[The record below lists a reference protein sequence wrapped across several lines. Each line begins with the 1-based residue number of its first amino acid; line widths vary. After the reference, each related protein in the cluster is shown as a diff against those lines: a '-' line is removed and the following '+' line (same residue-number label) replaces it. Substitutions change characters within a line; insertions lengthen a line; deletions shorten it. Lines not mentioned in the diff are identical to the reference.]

1 MSLKLK
7 RADGRT
13 PSGQHRATHTHTKI
27 HPRGELKTRGAKIP
41 DAHPQGKHLFLKRK
55 FHFTEL
61 GLSSKQK
68 TDGSRCIREK
78 TELVLMT
85 L

>member
-1 MSLKLK
+1 MAEPQVGST
-7 RADGRT
+7 G
-13 PSGQHRATHTHTKI
+13 PHTHT
-27 HPRGELKTRGAKIP
+27 PRSTQGVKLKTRGAKIP